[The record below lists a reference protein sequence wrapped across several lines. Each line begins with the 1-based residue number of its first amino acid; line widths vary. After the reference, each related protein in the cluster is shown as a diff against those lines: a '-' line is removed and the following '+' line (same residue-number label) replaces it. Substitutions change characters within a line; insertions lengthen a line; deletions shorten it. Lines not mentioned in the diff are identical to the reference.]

1 MKMRSPPSEPRPAG
15 GEAPPD
21 KELSRDGA
29 MPAQMTGAVDCTLGF
44 IDVMWFDKP
53 MLTRW
58 GPRAVASHIR
68 RHKYPGLDVEI
79 GLRDWDE
86 EGADFTA
93 CIHFKCASL
102 EEFTEK
108 VGELY
113 DRAGIAPNAFEARY
127 GKTHELTE
135 ECFDDNFNL
144 SPRPI
149 TPWSAR
155 PAWERALDALIDS
168 ETIWPERPKKRQ
180 QRRKS

>member
-1 MKMRSPPSEPRPAG
+1 MTPSPSDPQPAG

-21 KELSRDGA
+21 KELSPGRA
-29 MPAQMTGAVDCTLGF
+29 MPAQMTRAVNCTLGF
-44 IDVMWFDKP
+44 IDVMSFDEP
-53 MLTRW
+53 MPNLR
-58 GPRAVASHIR
+58 GPKAVASHIR
-68 RHKYPGLDVEI
+68 QHKYPGLDVEI

-102 EEFTEK
+102 EEFAER
-108 VGELY
+108 VGDLY
-113 DRAGIAPNAFEARY
+113 DQRVAPNAFEVRH

-135 ECFDDNFNL
+135 ECFDGNYDL

-168 ETIWPERPKKRQ
+168 ETIWPERPKKR
-180 QRRKS
+180 